1 MHNQRGS
8 AELIFPYFLQEF
20 ISVLQSINSD
30 IRRMKVFF
38 KVAMVRFLPTS
49 RVHGEMVTLLCYK
62 LTF

>member
-8 AELIFPYFLQEF
+8 AELIFPYFLLEF

-38 KVAMVRFLPTS
+38 KVAVVRFLPTS
-49 RVHGEMVTLLCYK
+49 HVHSEMVTLLCYK